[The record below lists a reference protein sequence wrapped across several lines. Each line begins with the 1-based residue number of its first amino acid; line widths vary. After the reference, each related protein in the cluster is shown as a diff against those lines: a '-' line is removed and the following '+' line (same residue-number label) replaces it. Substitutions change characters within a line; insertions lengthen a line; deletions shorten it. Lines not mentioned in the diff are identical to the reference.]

1 MNERNKVKCSSS
13 SNERPATSVTTT
25 NLDIQTIIMRWC
37 RQAFV
42 IFSYPIHCS
51 VVSQLF
57 AYEIGLDLIKLLAFE
72 RGWAIGFCL
81 RFVSWGL
88 IGCCVWWISDVQ
100 CRAKPHKLA
109 PFHSNFV
116 SANAW
121 ALDGKN
127 VSHSSWRLLAPS
139 SSPPHLNRNFVIA

>member
-1 MNERNKVKCSSS
+1 MRKSEETEKELKTGHRPKEIRDKSNNLFFCCGRLELCFSLRTGFFFLIFMNERNKVKCSSS
-13 SNERPATSVTTT
+13 SNNERPATSVTTT

-88 IGCCVWWISDVQ
+88 IGCCV
-100 CRAKPHKLA
+100 
-109 PFHSNFV
+109 
-116 SANAW
+116 
-121 ALDGKN
+121 
-127 VSHSSWRLLAPS
+127 
-139 SSPPHLNRNFVIA
+139 